1 MISFNACYDVYK
13 GPSHDANMTVR
24 DNTEMYIILLNFL
37 KNAKCKVLFSINDC
51 AITRYLYKDFIKDTY
66 NKQYQYSQINIK
78 DVKQKK
84 KNTNILI
91 ITNF

>member
-1 MISFNACYDVYK
+1 
-13 GPSHDANMTVR
+13 MTVR